1 MTKEFVDYLFYIGII
16 NDENLQL
23 FLQCFQNINKE
34 KNVHNQQNLL
44 NSLINYFKNLKINDL
59 ENLAK
64 NIFNKFIENKNK
76 IVNKFLK
83 NITKIKSNLNL
94 VILKKYFSKWNKKK
108 ETNFNSILCNFENKN
123 EKIINSNNISLNKK
137 SNSVKFLT
145 RLNNY
150 NLISERH
157 KNKMLIQ
164 NYNLD
169 EIQCTFNPNLNL
181 TKNNYKTIKSRYI
194 AKSNSVNSL
203 DNKNYIIINE
213 KKKKLNKKAI
223 NKLYNDYKLQK
234 EKKFNLIEKIDL
246 EKGITYKPNL
256 NLNNKYAK
264 KIEGDVILR
273 GQQMIKEKNDFI
285 DSYNYL
291 REMDIKKRSNFK
303 ASGIN
308 IKKEDLYY
316 ICFNQNNKN
325 KKEK

>member
-16 NDENLQL
+16 NNENLEI
-23 FLQCFQNINKE
+23 FLQCFQNVNKE
-34 KNVHNQQNLL
+34 KNVNNQQNLL

-108 ETNFNSILCNFENKN
+108 ETNFNSISCNFENKK

>member
-16 NDENLQL
+16 NNENLNS
-23 FLQCFQNINKE
+23 FLECFQNKE
-34 KNVHNQQNLL
+34 NFDNNQQKIL

-83 NITKIKSNLNL
+83 NITKIKNNLNL
-94 VILKKYFSKWNKKK
+94 VILKKYFLKWNKKK
-108 ETNFNSILCNFENKN
+108 ESNFNSISSNFENKK
-123 EKIINSNNISLNKK
+123 EKINNSNNISLNRK
-137 SNSVKFLT
+137 SNSVNFLT

-150 NLISERH
+150 NLKSERH

-194 AKSNSVNSL
+194 SKSNSVNSL
-203 DNKNYIIINE
+203 DNKNYVLINE

-234 EKKFNLIEKIDL
+234 EKKFNLIEKINL

-308 IKKEDLYY
+308 IKKEELYY

>member
-16 NDENLQL
+16 NNENLEL

-34 KNVHNQQNLL
+34 KNVNNQQNLL

-108 ETNFNSILCNFENKN
+108 ETNFNSISCNFENKK

>member
-1 MTKEFVDYLFYIGII
+1 MTNEFVDYLFYIGII
-16 NDENLQL
+16 NNENFQK
-23 FLQCFQNINKE
+23 FLKFFQNDDKTNNNNK
-34 KNVHNQQNLL
+34 QNLL
-44 NSLINYFKNLKINDL
+44 NCLINYFKNLKINDL
-59 ENLAK
+59 EILAK
-64 NIFNKFIENKNK
+64 NIFTKFIENKNK

-83 NITKIKSNLNL
+83 NISKIKNNLNL
-94 VILKKYFSKWNKKK
+94 VILKKYFSKWNKKI
-108 ETNFNSILCNFENKN
+108 ESNFNSISSNFHKNKRDKMN
-123 EKIINSNNISLNKK
+123 KIFSNKK
-137 SNSVKFLT
+137 SNSVNFLT

-150 NLISERH
+150 NLKSEIH
-157 KNKMLIQ
+157 KNKILIQ
-164 NYNLD
+164 NFNID

-181 TKNNYKTIKSRYI
+181 TKNNYKTIKSKYI
-194 AKSNSVNSL
+194 SKSNSVNSL
-203 DNKNYIIINE
+203 DNKNYVIINE

-223 NKLYNDYKLQK
+223 NKLYNDYKLRK

-291 REMDIKKRSNFK
+291 RDMDIKKKSNFK

-308 IKKEDLYY
+308 IKKDELYY
-316 ICFNQNNKN
+316 MCFHQNSKN

>member
-1 MTKEFVDYLFYIGII
+1 
-16 NDENLQL
+16 
-23 FLQCFQNINKE
+23 
-34 KNVHNQQNLL
+34 
-44 NSLINYFKNLKINDL
+44 
-59 ENLAK
+59 
-64 NIFNKFIENKNK
+64 
-76 IVNKFLK
+76 
-83 NITKIKSNLNL
+83 
-94 VILKKYFSKWNKKK
+94 
-108 ETNFNSILCNFENKN
+108 
-123 EKIINSNNISLNKK
+123 
-137 SNSVKFLT
+137 
-145 RLNNY
+145 
-150 NLISERH
+150 
-157 KNKMLIQ
+157 MLIQ

-291 REMDIKKRSNFK
+291 RDMDIKKRSNFK

-325 KKEK
+325 KKEKWFFNIIFKYIFLVILFNIINLFFIKFHINFLLNY